1 MPLLIK
7 RLKPKNFRIFIF
19 FIIDGTMFLC
29 KQRTTVVGGKSS
41 PSFSQLNHRG
51 FRESFDKRSVTFHF
65 VDDAFLKNQ
74 KLTNLFRFNSP
85 LIPKAP
91 TGLYNEFFFG
101 RAVAKPINRILS
113 PYFKDTF
120 RMLRCL
126 RKSITRLKIDL
137 IVCFFLHLAKQHPM
151 IFISS
156 PSMPGYSLTTTR
168 TLWTLVREASTENVS
183 LVPPP
188 KSVRI
193 FSFPVPA
200 NCK

>member
-137 IVCFFLHLAKQHPM
+137 IVCFFCIQQNN
-151 IFISS
+151 IQ
-156 PSMPGYSLTTTR
+156 
-168 TLWTLVREASTENVS
+168 
-183 LVPPP
+183 
-188 KSVRI
+188 
-193 FSFPVPA
+193 
-200 NCK
+200 